1 MNQSELTNYQL
12 LLRAVEYL
20 GEGFMLL
27 GGKRLGRV
35 VVHYFEASFFILE
48 LDLVVQLNPLEHQIK
63 VLV

>member
-20 GEGFMLL
+20 GQRFMLL

-35 VVHYFEASFFILE
+35 VVHYFKTSFFILE
-48 LDLVVQLNPLEHQIK
+48 LDLVV
-63 VLV
+63 